1 MKLQLWKCIKVA
13 MHSALSSTTVKRQS
27 LCSKII
33 IASTVRCLITMNR
46 GWLNFFDPALAPL
59 LCRLMEMNDRDF
71 IFPQCTIVSLDMARL
86 LCSSGLWAGFE
97 ADPLIPNGKQLFY
110 ACCLEVKRVF
120 VVWMRAHSVLIP
132 LCLISLS
139 ETLFPLS
146 AGSNWSQLTRSQ
158 SQAICKENNFL
169 SLWFQL
175 ELSINLTEV
184 GSCAKWTKSGML
196 LRMNCFIRLR
206 CTLNSNSHRQTDG
219 NLHDTLS

>member
-1 MKLQLWKCIKVA
+1 MKLQLWKCIK
-13 MHSALSSTTVKRQS
+13 MTIHSALSSTVKLQS

-33 IASTVRCLITMNR
+33 IASTVRCLMTMN
-46 GWLNFFDPALAPL
+46 WESWAWFNFLDPALAPL
-59 LCRLMEMNDRDF
+59 LCRLMEMNDRD
-71 IFPQCTIVSLDMARL
+71 LDHNAPL
-86 LCSSGLWAGFE
+86 SAWTWPDCCAHPGCEQDLE
-97 ADPLIPNGKQLFY
+97 ADPLIPNGKELFY
-110 ACCLEVKRVF
+110 ACCLEVKRLF

-184 GSCAKWTKSGML
+184 GSCAKLTKSGML
-196 LRMNCFIRLR
+196 LRMNCFIKQWKSARH
-206 CTLNSNSHRQTDG
+206 TTPA
-219 NLHDTLS
+219 LS